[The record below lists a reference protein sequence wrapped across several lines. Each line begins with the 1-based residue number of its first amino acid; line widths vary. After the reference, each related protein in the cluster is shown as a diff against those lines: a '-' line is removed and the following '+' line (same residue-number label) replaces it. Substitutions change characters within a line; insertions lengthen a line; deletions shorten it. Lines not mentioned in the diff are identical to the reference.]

1 MLVIVLH
8 VLILW
13 AAPFTSRYPTAP
25 SIWVLV
31 AFLAIFL
38 LCAKGMIGL
47 SARKPKGIP
56 ALPVMQDQ
64 VFGDRRLRAFLLLAS
79 LAGIALHVWSKY
91 YLTEVRSI
99 SCFSEI
105 RFVWLEVDR
114 SLLPFHIRLASIL
127 GHLLTSFA
135 YLGMLST
142 SYTMSRA
149 GSVWEVSRSD
159 IALQLFFT
167 LVGALYAGFIGSR
180 NAMLAFLAMNL
191 IGLVASLGSSTAGE
205 KAARRW
211 RVALVVLAMPIVG
224 MVAFSSAVF
233 SDRIFCSKPGVLV
246 KLKENDLSAGK
257 IAANYMT
264 GYYHE
269 FVLQARPM
277 DDGGAWREKL
287 FVEMCPVCGPTM
299 VYLNHGIFNLSRAL
313 AGEERG
319 DPILLNFIAEWGR
332 RIGLDVGMERKTGAR
347 VYGPGG
353 ITLAGAALHDYGGF
367 GLTLTAAVLGMLFGK
382 SICWMQST
390 GVRVLVGVWL
400 FSCLF
405 YVLFLSNMF
414 VGFSVLPFPFI
425 AFGIG
430 AGLLV
435 WMFMSRVPLGRHRDS
450 ARPLH
455 FS

>member
-1 MLVIVLH
+1 
-8 VLILW
+8 LW
-13 AAPFTSRYPTAP
+13 AAPFTSLYPTAP
-25 SIWVLV
+25 AILVLV

-38 LCAKGMIGL
+38 LCARLMIGR
-47 SARKPKGIP
+47 SAHKPSEIP
-56 ALPVMQDQ
+56 AVPVSQDQ
-64 VFGDRRLRAFLLLAS
+64 VFGDRRLRTFLLLAS
-79 LAGIALHVWSKY
+79 LVGIALHVWSKY
-91 YLTEVRSI
+91 YLTELRPI
-99 SCFSEI
+99 SCFSDI
-105 RFVWLEVDR
+105 RFAWLEVDR

-142 SYTMSRA
+142 SYTISRA
-149 GSVWEVSRSD
+149 ESVMAVSRSD
-159 IALQLFFT
+159 ISLQLFFT
-167 LVGALYAGFIGSR
+167 LVGALYAAFIGSR

-191 IGLVASLGSSTAGE
+191 VGLMASLGSSTTGE
-205 KAARRW
+205 KAVRRW
-211 RVALVVLAMPIVG
+211 RVALVALVMPIVG

-233 SDRIFCSKPGVLV
+233 SDRIFCSKPDVLV
-246 KLKENDLSAGK
+246 KPKGNDLSAGK
-257 IAANYMT
+257 VAANYMT

-277 DDGGAWREKL
+277 DDGGEWRGTL
-287 FVEMCPVCGPTM
+287 FVKICPVCGPTM
-299 VYLNHGIFNLSRAL
+299 VYLNHGIFNLSKTL
-313 AGEERG
+313 AGDERG
-319 DPILLNFIAEWGR
+319 GAILLNFIAEWGK
-332 RIGLDVGMERKTGAR
+332 RIGLDIGMEGKAGAR

-353 ITLAGAALHDYGGF
+353 ITLAGAAYHDYGGL
-367 GLTLTAAVLGMLFGK
+367 GLTLTAAVLGLLFGK

-430 AGLLV
+430 TGLLV
-435 WMFMSRVPLGRHRDS
+435 WMFMSKVPLRCDRDS
-450 ARPLH
+450 ARPHH